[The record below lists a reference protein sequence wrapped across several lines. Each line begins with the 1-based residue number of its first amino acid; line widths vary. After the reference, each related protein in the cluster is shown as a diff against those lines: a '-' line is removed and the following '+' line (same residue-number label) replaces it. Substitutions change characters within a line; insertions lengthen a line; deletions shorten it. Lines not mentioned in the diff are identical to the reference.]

1 MNIFGHYRVL
11 SVCGYLTGI
20 LCLSL
25 AGFVIAANPKSK
37 SCRIAFLF
45 NVSVAVW
52 SIFYATMYL
61 VSDERLA
68 LLVSRILT
76 MGSVALNAFFTHL
89 VLIVVRKEAKRK
101 NLLWVN
107 YIAGAVLILLIFI
120 TRLIAAG
127 APPKMGYLSYT
138 EAGPLYW
145 LIPLYLFLNL
155 IYSCFELIRGMK
167 KLKGY
172 RRSQLSLFLSAVLI
186 GFGFGTP
193 AFLLVFDIPIR
204 PVTTPLVAFY
214 PIILTYAIA
223 KHRFLDIQKLAKNTV
238 IFSLLFMTLL
248 GVVSVVLL
256 VLKEIFSRWAGLP
269 DAAGQGVAIAMAI
282 GFYGPLKQAL
292 SRITNRLLF
301 QHAENPEKIFRQLS
315 KDIFH
320 YLDSTEL
327 ASEATRRIA
336 ESLALD
342 RIGFYLRS
350 GKADQFFELRSS
362 VGRIRKVKIHQSK
375 QLVRYLE
382 ETKDFLLNPYTQ
394 RESRML
400 LRQKTPFRLDS
411 IKEIKKEA
419 VKELASFGGVSVF
432 PVFIRDRLKA
442 IVITGRKKSDAPWR
456 DEEFQVLKSFSRL
469 LSLALGNAEYA
480 EEIRRSQERISLS
493 ERDASAGALITGVDH
508 EVKNPLHALS
518 LNVSAL
524 RAELTDPGLLAAP
537 REKFVHHVSE
547 TFELVRR
554 HIQDINGIISHLSD
568 LAEKKPLTIEENV
581 KPHEVA
587 EEVIKTLTA
596 EAEDKWHKVRISS
609 TIPENLALAC
619 DRSALHEILLNLVRN
634 ARQAI
639 GEEGAIRIEASV
651 KGGETLICVRDT
663 GTGIRAELH
672 EKIFEP
678 FFTTKR
684 KGPAQSFQGSG
695 MGLFIVKQFMEGMGG
710 RVSVR
715 SEAHE
720 GATFRLHFPN
730 LVPRLAEAA

>member
-1 MNIFGHYRVL
+1 MNIFGDYRVL

-25 AGFVIAANPKSK
+25 AGFVLAANPKSK

-45 NVSVAVW
+45 NFSVAVW
-52 SIFYATMYL
+52 SFSYAAMYHTPGYVGL
-61 VSDERLA
+61 WVNR
-68 LLVSRILT
+68 VLT
-76 MGSVALNAFFTHL
+76 VAAVLLNAFFTHL
-89 VLIVVRKEAKRK
+89 ALVVVNREAKRK
-101 NLLWVN
+101 KLIVTNYGVGIILALVTLSTRLITIGSLPKLDFPA
-107 YIAGAVLILLIFI
+107 YIAGGPIYILVP
-120 TRLIAAG
+120 A
-127 APPKMGYLSYT
+127 
-138 EAGPLYW
+138 
-145 LIPLYLFLNL
+145 YLFSNL
-155 IYSCFELIRGMK
+155 LFSSYELICGMK
-167 KLKGY
+167 RARGY
-172 RRSQLSLFLSAVLI
+172 RRSQLFLFLAAVVI
-186 GFGFGTP
+186 GYGAGTP
-193 AFLLVFDIPIR
+193 AFLLAFDIPFK
-204 PVTTPLVAFY
+204 PVTTPFLSIF
-214 PIILTYAIA
+214 PIILTYAIV
-223 KHRFLDIQKLAKNTV
+223 KHRFLDIQKLVKNTV

-248 GVVSVVLL
+248 GVVSAVLL

-269 DAAGQGVAIAMAI
+269 DTVGQGVAIAMAI

-292 SRITNRLLF
+292 SRFTNRLLF

-327 ASEATRRIA
+327 ASEATKRIA
-336 ESLALD
+336 ENLALD

-350 GKADQFFELRSS
+350 GKADSFFELHSS

-400 LRQKTPFRLDS
+400 LRQKTPFRLDT
-411 IKEIKKEA
+411 IKEIKKAA
-419 VKELASFGGVSVF
+419 VKELAAFGGVSAF
-432 PVFIRDRLKA
+432 PVFIKDRLKA
-442 IVITGRKKSDAPWR
+442 ILITGRKKSDAPWR
-456 DEEFQVLKSFSRL
+456 DEEFQVLKSFCRL

-480 EEIRRSQERISLS
+480 EEIRRSQARISLS

-524 RAELTDPGLLAAP
+524 RAELASAELLLAP
-537 REKFVHHVSE
+537 REEFVRHVSE
-547 TFELVRR
+547 TFELIRR

-587 EEVIKTLTA
+587 EHVIKTLTA
-596 EAEDKWHKVRISS
+596 EAKDKWHKVRISS
-609 TIPENLALAC
+609 SIPESLALAC
-619 DRSALHEILLNLVRN
+619 DPSALHEILLNLVRN

-639 GEEGAIRIEASV
+639 GEEGVISIEATV
-651 KGGETLICVRDT
+651 KDKETLICVRDT
-663 GTGIRAELH
+663 GIGIRAELH

-684 KGPAQSFQGSG
+684 KGSAQSFQGSG

-715 SEAHE
+715 SEARE
-720 GATFRLHFPN
+720 GTIFKLHFPN
-730 LVPRLAEAA
+730 LETRLAEAA